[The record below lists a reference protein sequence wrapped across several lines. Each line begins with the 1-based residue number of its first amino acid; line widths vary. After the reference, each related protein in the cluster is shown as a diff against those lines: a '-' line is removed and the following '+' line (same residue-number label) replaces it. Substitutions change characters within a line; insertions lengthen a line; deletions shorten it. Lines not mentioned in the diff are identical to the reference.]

1 MNIPVWPGSSS
12 FFPGDTPFGFY
23 DYDYNFQQDAD
34 RVANFCAQRLGYP
47 LVDIELQ
54 DINFY
59 TAFEQ
64 AITAYGNELYAYKI
78 RDNYLSIEGNSKD
91 TVLNDFLPRPN
102 LGNTIRIAEQYGTEA
117 GSGGNTDWYTGSIP
131 LVSNQQIYDLNQ
143 WAEVSAS
150 LAAGD
155 SIEVKRVFYEK
166 RPAIARYFDHYA
178 GTGNGIQSLSTPFG
192 FGNYAL
198 GIDFLLMPVNYDMQK
213 IQAIELNDQ
222 IRRSAYTFELINNK
236 LRIFPIPGDLNQD
249 ENIRIEYIK
258 KSERSLAYVSGSS
271 NLVSDV
277 SNAPFINPNYTKIN
291 SVGKQWIFEYT
302 LALCKQTL
310 GFIRGKYSQIPV
322 PGDSVTLNQSD
333 LLSQAESDKAA
344 LLERLRLYF
353 DETSKKALMERK
365 KDESD
370 YLQKELNNV
379 PLYIYIG

>member
-54 DINFY
+54 SINFY

>member
-54 DINFY
+54 SINFY

-78 RDNYLSIEGNSKD
+78 RDNYLSIEGNDKN

-102 LGNTIRIAEQYGTEA
+102 LGSVIRIAEQYGTEA

-131 LVSNQQIYDLNQ
+131 MVSNQQIYDLNQ

-155 SIEVKRVFYEK
+155 SIEVYRVFYEK

-198 GIDFLLMPVNYDMQK
+198 GIDFLLMPINYDMQK

-236 LRIFPIPGDLNQD
+236 LRIFPIPGDMNKD
-249 ENIRIEYIK
+249 DVIRIEYIK
-258 KSERSLAYVSGSS
+258 KSERNLAYVSGSS

-310 GFIRGKYSQIPV
+310 GFIRGKYSTIPV
-322 PGDSVTLNQSD
+322 PGSEVTLNQSD

-365 KDESD
+365 KDESE

>member
-54 DINFY
+54 SINFY

-310 GFIRGKYSQIPV
+310 GFIRGKYSNIPV

-370 YLQKELNNV
+370 YLQKELSNV

>member
-54 DINFY
+54 SINFY

-78 RDNYLSIEGNSKD
+78 RDNYLSIEGNDKS

-102 LGNTIRIAEQYGTEA
+102 LGSIIRIAEQYGTEA
-117 GSGGNTDWYTGSIP
+117 GSGGNTDWYTGSIS
-131 LVSNQQIYDLNQ
+131 LVPNQQIYDLNQ
-143 WAEVSAS
+143 WADVSAS

-198 GIDFLLMPVNYDMQK
+198 GIDFLLMPINYDMQK

-222 IRRSAYTFELINNK
+222 IRKSAYTFELINNK
-236 LRIFPIPGDLNQD
+236 LRVFPIPGDINQGD
-249 ENIRIEYIK
+249 SIKIEYIK
-258 KSERSLAYVSGSS
+258 KSERNLAYVSGSS

-310 GFIRGKYSQIPV
+310 GFIRGKYSSIPV
-322 PGDSVTLNQSD
+322 PGSEVTLNQSD
-333 LLSQAESDKAA
+333 LLNQAESDKAA

-365 KDESD
+365 KDESE

>member
-54 DINFY
+54 SINFY

-78 RDNYLSIEGNSKD
+78 RDNYLSIEGNDKN

-102 LGNTIRIAEQYGTEA
+102 LGSIIRIAEQYGTEA

-131 LVSNQQIYDLNQ
+131 MVSNQQIYDLNQ

-236 LRIFPIPGDLNQD
+236 LRIFPIPGDMNKD
-249 ENIRIEYIK
+249 DVIRIEYIK
-258 KSERSLAYVSGSS
+258 KSERNLAYVSGSS

-310 GFIRGKYSQIPV
+310 GFIRGKYSTIPV
-322 PGDSVTLNQSD
+322 PGSEVTLNQSD

-365 KDESD
+365 KDESE

>member
-236 LRIFPIPGDLNQD
+236 LRIFPIPGDLNQG
-249 ENIRIEYIK
+249 ESIKIEYIK
-258 KSERSLAYVSGSS
+258 KSERNLAYVSGSS

>member
-249 ENIRIEYIK
+249 ESIRIEYIK
-258 KSERSLAYVSGSS
+258 KSERNLAYVSGSS

-310 GFIRGKYSQIPV
+310 GFIRGKYSNIPV

-365 KDESD
+365 KDESE
-370 YLQKELNNV
+370 YLQKELSNV

>member
-23 DYDYNFQQDAD
+23 DNDYNFQQDAD

-249 ENIRIEYIK
+249 ESIRIEYIK

-322 PGDSVTLNQSD
+322 PGSEVTLNQSD

>member
-310 GFIRGKYSQIPV
+310 GFIRGKYSNIPV

-370 YLQKELNNV
+370 YLQKELSNV

>member
-34 RVANFCAQRLGYP
+34 RVSNFCAHRLGYP

-54 DINFY
+54 SINFY

-64 AITAYGNELYAYKI
+64 AITTYGNELYAYKI
-78 RDNYLSIEGNSKD
+78 RDNYLYIEGNDKS
-91 TVLNDFLPRPN
+91 TILNDFLPRPN
-102 LGNTIRIAEQYGTEA
+102 LGSTIRISEQYGTEA
-117 GSGGNTDWYTGSIP
+117 GSGGNTNWYTGSIP
-131 LVSNQQIYDLNQ
+131 MVSNQQIYDLNQ

-150 LAAGD
+150 LSAGD

-198 GIDFLLMPVNYDMQK
+198 GIDFLLMPINYDMQK

-222 IRRSAYTFELINNK
+222 VRRSAYTFELINNK
-236 LRIFPIPGDLNQD
+236 LRIFPIPGDLNKD
-249 ENIRIEYIK
+249 DVIRIEYIK
-258 KSERSLAYVSGSS
+258 KSERNLAYVSGSS

-291 SVGKQWIFEYT
+291 SVGKQWIFDYT

-310 GFIRGKYSQIPV
+310 GLIRGKYSSIPV
-322 PGDSVTLNQSD
+322 PGSEVTLNQSD
-333 LLSQAESDKAA
+333 LLSQAENEKTA
-344 LLERLRLYF
+344 LIERLRIYF

-365 KDESD
+365 KDESE
-370 YLQKELNNV
+370 YLQKELSNV

>member
-54 DINFY
+54 SINFY

-78 RDNYLSIEGNSKD
+78 RDNYLSIEGNDKN

-102 LGNTIRIAEQYGTEA
+102 LGSIIRIAEQYGTEA
-117 GSGGNTDWYTGSIP
+117 GSGGNVDWYTGSIP
-131 LVSNQQIYDLNQ
+131 MVSNQQIYDLNQ

-236 LRIFPIPGDLNQD
+236 LRIFPIPGDMNKD
-249 ENIRIEYIK
+249 DVIRIEYIK
-258 KSERSLAYVSGSS
+258 KSERNLAYVSGSS

-310 GFIRGKYSQIPV
+310 GFIRGKYSTIPV
-322 PGDSVTLNQSD
+322 PGSEVTLNQSD

-365 KDESD
+365 KDESE

>member
-54 DINFY
+54 SINFY

-310 GFIRGKYSQIPV
+310 GFIRGKYSNIPV

-365 KDESD
+365 KDESE
-370 YLQKELNNV
+370 YLQKELSNV

>member
-23 DYDYNFQQDAD
+23 DYDYNFQQDTD

-54 DINFY
+54 SVNFY

-91 TVLNDFLPRPN
+91 VVLNDFLPRPN
-102 LGNTIRIAEQYGTEA
+102 LGNIIRISEQYGTEA

-131 LVSNQQIYDLNQ
+131 IVSNQQVYDLNQ
-143 WAEVSAS
+143 WAEASAS
-150 LAAGD
+150 LSAGD
-155 SIEVKRVFYEK
+155 QIEVKRVFYER
-166 RPAIARYFDHYA
+166 RPAITRYFDQYA
-178 GTGNGIQSLSTPFG
+178 GTGTGVQSLSTPFG
-192 FGNYAL
+192 FSNFGFGA
-198 GIDFLLMPVNYDMQK
+198 DFLLMPISYDMQK

-222 IRRSAYTFELINNK
+222 IRRSEYTFELINNK
-236 LRIFPIPGDLNQD
+236 LRIFPIPDNLNER

-258 KSERSLAYVSGSS
+258 KSERNLSYVSGSS

-322 PGDSVTLNQSD
+322 PGSEVTLNQSD
-333 LLSQAESDKAA
+333 LLSQAESDKSA

-365 KDESD
+365 KDESE
-370 YLQKELNNV
+370 YLQKELSNV
-379 PLYIYIG
+379 PLFIYVG

>member
-54 DINFY
+54 AINFY

-310 GFIRGKYSQIPV
+310 GFIRGKYSNIPV

-370 YLQKELNNV
+370 YLQKELSNV

>member
-236 LRIFPIPGDLNQD
+236 LRIFPIPGDLNQG
-249 ENIRIEYIK
+249 ESIKIEYIK
-258 KSERSLAYVSGSS
+258 KNERNLAYVSGSS

-310 GFIRGKYSQIPV
+310 GFIRGKYSNIPV

-365 KDESD
+365 KDESE
-370 YLQKELNNV
+370 YLQKELSNV

>member
-54 DINFY
+54 SINFY

-310 GFIRGKYSQIPV
+310 GFIRGKYSKFQY
-322 PGDSVTLNQSD
+322 
-333 LLSQAESDKAA
+333 
-344 LLERLRLYF
+344 LEI
-353 DETSKKALMERK
+353 
-365 KDESD
+365 
-370 YLQKELNNV
+370 Q
-379 PLYIYIG
+379 

>member
-1 MNIPVWPGSSS
+1 M
-12 FFPGDTPFGFY
+12 
-23 DYDYNFQQDAD
+23 
-34 RVANFCAQRLGYP
+34 
-47 LVDIELQ
+47 
-54 DINFY
+54 
-59 TAFEQ
+59 
-64 AITAYGNELYAYKI
+64 
-78 RDNYLSIEGNSKD
+78 
-91 TVLNDFLPRPN
+91 
-102 LGNTIRIAEQYGTEA
+102 
-117 GSGGNTDWYTGSIP
+117 
-131 LVSNQQIYDLNQ
+131 VSNQQIYDLNQ

-236 LRIFPIPGDLNQD
+236 LRIFPIPGDMNKD
-249 ENIRIEYIK
+249 DVIRIEYIK
-258 KSERSLAYVSGSS
+258 KSERNLAYVSGSS

-310 GFIRGKYSQIPV
+310 GFIRGKYSTIPV
-322 PGDSVTLNQSD
+322 PGSEVTLNQSD

-365 KDESD
+365 KDESE

>member
-54 DINFY
+54 SINFY

-370 YLQKELNNV
+370 YLQKELSNV

>member
-54 DINFY
+54 SINFY

-236 LRIFPIPGDLNQD
+236 LRIFPIPGDLNQG
-249 ENIRIEYIK
+249 ESIKIEYIK
-258 KSERSLAYVSGSS
+258 KSERNLAYVSGSS

-310 GFIRGKYSQIPV
+310 GFIRGKYSNIPV

-370 YLQKELNNV
+370 YLQKELSNV

>member
-34 RVANFCAQRLGYP
+34 RVSNFCAHRLGYP

-54 DINFY
+54 SINFY

-64 AITAYGNELYAYKI
+64 AITTYGNELYAYKI
-78 RDNYLSIEGNSKD
+78 RDNYLYIEGNDKS
-91 TVLNDFLPRPN
+91 TILNDFLPRPN
-102 LGNTIRIAEQYGTEA
+102 LGSTIRISEQYGTEA
-117 GSGGNTDWYTGSIP
+117 GSGGNTNWYTGSIP
-131 LVSNQQIYDLNQ
+131 MVSNQQIYDLNQ

-198 GIDFLLMPVNYDMQK
+198 GIDFLLMPINYDMQK

-222 IRRSAYTFELINNK
+222 VRRSAYTFELINNK
-236 LRIFPIPGDLNQD
+236 LRIFPIPGDLNKD
-249 ENIRIEYIK
+249 DVIRIEYIK
-258 KSERSLAYVSGSS
+258 KSERNLAYVSGSS

-291 SVGKQWIFEYT
+291 SVGKQWIFDYT

-310 GFIRGKYSQIPV
+310 GLIRGKYSSIPV
-322 PGDSVTLNQSD
+322 PGSEVTLNQSD
-333 LLSQAESDKAA
+333 LLSQAENEKTA
-344 LLERLRLYF
+344 LIERLRIYF

-365 KDESD
+365 KDESE
-370 YLQKELNNV
+370 YLQKELSNV

>member
-34 RVANFCAQRLGYP
+34 RVSNFCAHRLGYP

-54 DINFY
+54 SINFY

-64 AITAYGNELYAYKI
+64 AITTYGNELYAYKI
-78 RDNYLSIEGNSKD
+78 RDNYLYIEGNDKS
-91 TVLNDFLPRPN
+91 TILNDFLPRPN
-102 LGNTIRIAEQYGTEA
+102 LGSTIRISEQYGTEA
-117 GSGGNTDWYTGSIP
+117 GSGGNTNWYTGSIP
-131 LVSNQQIYDLNQ
+131 MVSNQQIYDLNQ

-236 LRIFPIPGDLNQD
+236 LRIFPIPGDMNKD
-249 ENIRIEYIK
+249 DVIRIEYIK
-258 KSERSLAYVSGSS
+258 KSERNLAYVSGSS

-310 GFIRGKYSQIPV
+310 GFIRGKYSTIPV
-322 PGDSVTLNQSD
+322 PGSEVTLNQSD

-365 KDESD
+365 KDESE

>member
-54 DINFY
+54 SINFY

-78 RDNYLSIEGNSKD
+78 RDNYLSIEGNDKN

-102 LGNTIRIAEQYGTEA
+102 LGSIIRIAEQYGTEA

-131 LVSNQQIYDLNQ
+131 MVSNQQIYDLNQ

-198 GIDFLLMPVNYDMQK
+198 GIDFLLMPINYDMQK

-222 IRRSAYTFELINNK
+222 VRRSAYTFELINNK
-236 LRIFPIPGDLNQD
+236 LRIFPIPGDLNKD
-249 ENIRIEYIK
+249 DVIRIEYIK
-258 KSERSLAYVSGSS
+258 KSERNLAYVSGSS

-291 SVGKQWIFEYT
+291 SVGKQWIFDYT

-310 GFIRGKYSQIPV
+310 GLIRGKYSSIPV
-322 PGDSVTLNQSD
+322 PGSEVTLNQSD
-333 LLSQAESDKAA
+333 LLSQAENEKTA
-344 LLERLRLYF
+344 LIERLRIYF

-365 KDESD
+365 KDESE
-370 YLQKELNNV
+370 YLQKELSNV